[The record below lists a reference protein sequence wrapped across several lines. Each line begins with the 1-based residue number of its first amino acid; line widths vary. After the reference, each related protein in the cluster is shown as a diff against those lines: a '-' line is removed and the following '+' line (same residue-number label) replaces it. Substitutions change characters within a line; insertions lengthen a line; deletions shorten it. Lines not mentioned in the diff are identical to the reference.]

1 MGSDVHRSV
10 QSLNEMVLASHHG
23 VGATNNQRT
32 NIDSSLTLHGLSL
45 YTKIQVH
52 FPSGY
57 ELEQSGCGS
66 YLDFIGVRNM
76 DRVNLRICG
85 KSEMERTIKF
95 TTYQDT
101 ITFRFHKRSNF
112 YSNFVFYYSGK
123 NSTLAL
129 SEK

>member
-1 MGSDVHRSV
+1 
-10 QSLNEMVLASHHG
+10 MVIASHHD
-23 VGATNNQRT
+23 VDTINYQRT
-32 NIDSSLTLHGLSL
+32 NIDSSLTLHGLYL
-45 YTKIQVH
+45 YTYIRVY

-101 ITFRFHKRSNF
+101 ITFRFHKKSDF
-112 YSNFVFYYSGK
+112 YSSFVFYYTGK
-123 NSTLAL
+123 NLTLAL
-129 SEK
+129 SESIKQKRDPW